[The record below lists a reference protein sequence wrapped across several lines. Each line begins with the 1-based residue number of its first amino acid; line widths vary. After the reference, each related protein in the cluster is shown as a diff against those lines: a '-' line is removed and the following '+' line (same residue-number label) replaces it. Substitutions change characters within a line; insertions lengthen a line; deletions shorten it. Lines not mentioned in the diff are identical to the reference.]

1 MIEYMRC
8 YKLISLIV
16 ALMVATISWGQ
27 IWMEPLHTTGKTS
40 FAIVADLT
48 TWQKC
53 QAEILRYRDVLE
65 AEQLPSYI
73 VADRWKHPEQ
83 LREILL
89 KLYNEQHLEGAV
101 FIGDIPIP
109 MIRKAQHMTS
119 AFKMDEKK
127 YPMIRSS
134 VPSDRFYDDFDLKFD
149 FLKQDSLNPLMF
161 YYNLSAVS
169 PQDIRCDIYT
179 GRIKPVISEGLD
191 KYQQIR
197 DYLSKAVAA
206 HQEANRLDQF
216 VSYTGEGSYS
226 NSLTAWRA
234 EQQTLREQLPGV
246 FDRKNNARF
255 MRYSMWDYPKDDVI
269 TALKREDLDMM
280 IFHEHGLPHRQ
291 YLSAV
296 PSTHDYEQHM
306 EILKREVRLK
316 LRQDAEDGKDFRK
329 RMCKW
334 SEDFQVDTSWWTGI
348 TDTQMIRQ
356 DSLVNVH
363 MGIVLEDVS
372 RIAPNVRFVI
382 FDACYNGDFREDDY
396 IAGRYIFSSG
406 KCVAAFANSVNVLQ
420 DKSANDLFGLLG
432 LGTRLGFWARYTNIL
447 ESHILGDPTFCFRP
461 SVEGINC
468 NEWLGTDQKPDFW
481 LSLLKNSGLA
491 DIQNV
496 ALLKLYH
503 AGFPGISDTLKTYF
517 GKSPYAVVRYNCMT
531 LLEKIN
537 DRNFREVL
545 KQATTDPYEFIRR
558 IAIHRMGQVGS
569 KEFLP
574 YIIESYVNDYFSERV
589 VFNVQ
594 MALGLYRWED
604 VRMAMEDVLTRSS
617 VLDKERVRK
626 NLERVLKGERQYVA
640 IRDMLNPEVSEKEK
654 LMEIRYLKNANYHP
668 GIPVYLSLVKDVD
681 TSPVIRKALLESLAW
696 FTLSDQKADII
707 EACKEIL
714 QGTDK
719 NTDIYQEAERT
730 YNRLTQQIKNK

>member
-1 MIEYMRC
+1 MIY
-8 YKLISLIV
+8 YKLIGVLV
-16 ALMVATISWGQ
+16 ALMAVITSWGQ
-27 IWMEPLHTTGKTS
+27 TLIAPTHPTGKTS
-40 FAIVADLT
+40 FAIVTDLT

-53 QAEILRYRDVLE
+53 QTEILRYRDVLE
-65 AEQLPSYI
+65 TEQLPAYI
-73 VADRWKHPEQ
+73 VADCWKNPEQ
-83 LREILL
+83 IREILL

-119 AFKMDEKK
+119 AFKMDEEK

-169 PQDIRCDIYT
+169 PQEIRCDIYT
-179 GRIKPVISEGLD
+179 GRIKSIVAEGLD
-191 KYQQIR
+191 KYQEIR
-197 DYLSKAVAA
+197 DYLNKVVAA
-206 HQEANRLDQF
+206 HQETNYLDQF

-234 EQQTLREQLPGV
+234 EQQTLREQFPGV

-296 PSTHDYEQHM
+296 PHTNDYEQHM

-316 LRQDAEDGKDFRK
+316 LRGDAEDGKDYRK
-329 RMCKW
+329 RMGKW
-334 SEDFQVDTSWWTGI
+334 SEDFQVDTSWWAGI
-348 TDTQMIRQ
+348 IDTQMIRE
-356 DSLVNVH
+356 DSLVDVH
-363 MGIVLEDVS
+363 MGIVLEDVLL
-372 RIAPNVRFVI
+372 IAPNVRFVI

-432 LGTRLGFWARYTNIL
+432 LGARLGFWARYTNIL

-461 SVEGINC
+461 SMEGNNC
-468 NEWLGTDQKPDFW
+468 NEWLGRDQKPDFW
-481 LSLLKNSGLA
+481 LALLKNTAYA

-503 AGFPGISDTLKTYF
+503 AGLPGISDTLRSLF
-517 GKSPYAVVRYNCMT
+517 ENSPYAVVRYNCMT
-531 LLEKIN
+531 LLEEIN

-558 IAIHRMGQVGS
+558 IAVHRMGQVGS

-589 VFNVQ
+589 VFNVR

-604 VRMAMEDVLTRSS
+604 VRMAMEDVLARSS
-617 VLDKERVRK
+617 VLDKERIRK
-626 NLERVLKGERQYVA
+626 NLEQVLKRERQYVA
-640 IRDMLNPEVSEKEK
+640 TQDMLKPEISDKEK

-681 TSPVIRKALLESLAW
+681 ASPVIRKALLESLAW
-696 FTLSDQKADII
+696 FTLSDQKANIVR
-707 EACKEIL
+707 ACEEIL

-719 NTDIYQEAERT
+719 NTEIYQEAERA

>member
-1 MIEYMRC
+1 MRYKLMSVVVVLMAVTVSRGQTMIEPR
-8 YKLISLIV
+8 
-16 ALMVATISWGQ
+16 
-27 IWMEPLHTTGKTS
+27 HFTGKTS
-40 FAIVADLT
+40 FAIVADLA

-65 AEQLPSYI
+65 AEQLPAYI
-73 VADRWKHPEQ
+73 VADRWENPEQ
-83 LREILL
+83 IREVLL

-119 AFKMDEKK
+119 AFKMDEEK

-149 FLKQDSLNPLMF
+149 FLKQDSLNRLLF
-161 YYNLSAVS
+161 YYNLSAIS
-169 PQDIRCDIYT
+169 PQEIRCDIYT
-179 GRIKPVISEGLD
+179 GRIKPIVAEGLD
-191 KYQQIR
+191 KYQEIR
-197 DYLSKAVAA
+197 DYLNKVVAA
-206 HQEANRLDQF
+206 HQETNYLDQF

-226 NSLTAWRA
+226 NSLTAWWA
-234 EQQTLREQLPGV
+234 EQQTLREQFPGV
-246 FDRKNNARF
+246 FDRENNARF

-296 PSTHDYEQHM
+296 PHTNDYEQHM

-316 LRQDAEDGKDFRK
+316 LRGDAEDGKDYRK
-329 RMCKW
+329 RMGKW
-334 SEDFQVDTSWWTGI
+334 SEDFQVDTSWWAGI
-348 TDTQMIRQ
+348 LDTQMIRE
-356 DSLVNVH
+356 DSLVDMH
-363 MGIVLEDVS
+363 MGIVLEDVLL
-372 RIAPNVRFVI
+372 IAPNVRFVI

-432 LGTRLGFWARYTNIL
+432 LGARLGFWARYTNIL

-461 SVEGINC
+461 SMEDNNC

-481 LSLLKNSGLA
+481 LALLKNTAYA

-503 AGFPGISDTLKTYF
+503 AGLPGISDTLRSLF
-517 GKSPYAVVRYNCMT
+517 ENSPYAVVRYNCMT
-531 LLEKIN
+531 LLEEIN

-558 IAIHRMGQVGS
+558 IAVHRMGQVGS

-604 VRMAMEDVLTRSS
+604 VRMAMEDVLARSS
-617 VLDKERVRK
+617 VLDKERIRK
-626 NLERVLKGERQYVA
+626 NLEQVLKRERQYVA
-640 IRDMLNPEVSEKEK
+640 TQDMLKPEVSDKEK

-668 GIPVYLSLVKDVD
+668 GIAVYLSLVKDVD
-681 TSPVIRKALLESLAW
+681 ASPVIRKALLESLAW
-696 FTLSDQKADII
+696 FTLSDQKANIVR
-707 EACKEIL
+707 ACEEIL

-719 NTDIYQEAERT
+719 NTEIYQEAERA